1 MGCSRAGRGDAAATS
16 SWCAGTGRGLGI
28 SILGL
33 VTNSAQSCAV
43 QIRGAGVGAT
53 TATTAI
59 LAHGCAGGHWPGSAE
74 WVLLLAVCC
83 SLGVIAVS
91 ANIFSRR
98 VGLLMAV
105 SGGQLAGHAVLSL
118 SPLEHHH
125 SMTSVPMM
133 VLHATAVAVCC
144 MVIPLAERAVRGS
157 VSWVLACGN
166 DLGASAVTDVCYP
179 CSGAGRGG
187 IAAVDCLGGRGVAQS
202 TRAASGSRLCEL
214 DPDPNIDIEESPNI

>member
-1 MGCSRAGRGDAAATS
+1 M
-16 SWCAGTGRGLGI
+16 
-28 SILGL
+28 
-33 VTNSAQSCAV
+33 TNSAQSCAV

-157 VSWVLACGN
+157 VSWVL
-166 DLGASAVTDVCYP
+166 
-179 CSGAGRGG
+179 
-187 IAAVDCLGGRGVAQS
+187 
-202 TRAASGSRLCEL
+202 RAATILVRPPLPMSVTRVRVPGAAASLPWTAWVGEGSLNRRGPPRVLACA
-214 DPDPNIDIEESPNI
+214 S